1 MCSSYCYQYDLLIPE
16 PNAKFEGTKELTFMK
31 TLHETTGQNIFKE
44 AEKMNTISPGFPTL
58 GLIAKLNACQLCCLN
73 MNSTRKSIFF
83 IYSFNLLI
91 RLSSQ
96 YFSPF

>member
-44 AEKMNTISPGFPTL
+44 AEKI
-58 GLIAKLNACQLCCLN
+58 LIC
-73 MNSTRKSIFF
+73 TT
-83 IYSFNLLI
+83 
-91 RLSSQ
+91 
-96 YFSPF
+96 